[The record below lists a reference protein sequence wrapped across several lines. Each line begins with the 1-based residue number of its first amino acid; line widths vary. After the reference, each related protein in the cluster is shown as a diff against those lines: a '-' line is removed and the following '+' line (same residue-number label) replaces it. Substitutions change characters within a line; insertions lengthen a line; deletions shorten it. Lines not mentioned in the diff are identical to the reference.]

1 MTRRGGLDGGG
12 SPTCLPPLP
21 PGRRRADGGM
31 SKGAAK
37 VSVLCGDKGLGR
49 RIRRADKAQR
59 LKEVVTA
66 PERTGY

>member
-1 MTRRGGLDGGG
+1 
-12 SPTCLPPLP
+12 
-21 PGRRRADGGM
+21 M